1 MYKIVSYATSANVGP
16 GFDCL
21 GICLSKA
28 NVVQFSEFDGAVVI
42 NNHADT
48 LKNKENLIA
57 KSFFETAEIIGKKFN
72 GVKIDIKTGIPLS
85 RGLGSSAS
93 CITAG
98 AAAAYLLSGMTPVKS
113 DLFEIAAAIEGHPDN
128 VAPNIFGGGII
139 SYVNGDKYKC
149 LEFKIHEKYKFL
161 ALIPSFRLSTQKAR
175 EILPELYARNDA
187 VYNISRVAMLLT
199 AFQFGND
206 NLLNEALDDK
216 LHQPYRKT
224 LIKDYDTVTKLCVDC
239 GAVGTY
245 LSGAGPT
252 IMAVVTGKS
261 AQQKIARQLSESG
274 LSWQPELMRVNN
286 DGIECYNLA

>member
-21 GICLSKA
+21 GICLSAA
-28 NVVQFSEFDGAVVI
+28 NIFNFSEFEDAVVI

-57 KSFFETAEIIGKKFN
+57 KSFFNTADIIGKKFS
-72 GVKIDIKTGIPLS
+72 GVKINVKTAIPLS

-98 AAAAYLLSGMTPVKS
+98 AAGAFLLSGITPVKS
-113 DLFEIAAAIEGHPDN
+113 DLFEIAAEIEGHPDN

-139 SYVNGDKYKC
+139 SYESGGKYKC
-149 LEFKIHEKYKFL
+149 LGFKIDDKYRFL
-161 ALIPSFRLSTQKAR
+161 ALIPNFRLSTQKAR
-175 EILPELYARNDA
+175 AILPETYKREDA
-187 VYNISRVAMLLT
+187 VFNISRTAMLLT
-199 AFQFGND
+199 ALQFGND
-206 NLLNEALDDK
+206 GLLNEALEDR

-224 LIKDYDTVTKLCVDC
+224 LIKDYDAVIKICRDC
-239 GAVGTY
+239 GAAGTY

-252 IMAVVTGKS
+252 VMAVVTDDKT
-261 AQQKIARQLSESG
+261 QRLIAKKLSESG
-274 LSWQPELMRVNN
+274 LSWQPQLMRVNN
-286 DGIECYNLA
+286 DGIECFNLA